1 MIYNRTYIDII
12 NARKI
17 FANKIQ
23 KFIEL
28 TEDEQNIVD
37 RAYFNLT
44 AINRITAKLN
54 EMWQKIVNY
63 GGVKVENE
71 DVREWTDQ
79 EMFTIANFAN
89 IRENIADAIEQLA
102 NLNFVDVVSFQN
114 AYNILNDGYVYTN
127 LNNLE
132 KLLFDIYNVFDRF
145 VIQVGDDFY
154 LLGAYSVI
162 ENEGELT
169 IE

>member
-17 FANKIQ
+17 FTNKIQ

-28 TEDEQNIVD
+28 TEDEQNTVD

-54 EMWQKIVNY
+54 EIWQAIVNN

-71 DVREWTDQ
+71 DVREWTKQ
-79 EMFTIANFAN
+79 EIFTVVNFAS
-89 IRENIADAIEQLA
+89 IRGNIADAIEQLA
-102 NLNFVDVVSFQN
+102 NLNLVDVIAFRN
-114 AYNILNDGYVYTN
+114 AYNLLNDAYIYTN

-132 KLLFDIYNVFDRF
+132 KLLFDIYNVFDKF
-145 VIQVGDDFY
+145 VIVVDNNLY
-154 LLGAYSVI
+154 ILGAYNVI
-162 ENEGELT
+162 ESEGVLT